1 MTVSIEEYSNFLEK
15 YISEIHGEY
24 WMFEIHR
31 SNTELEQLKS
41 DKLWQIYNLVETCYN
56 FFIKHVV
63 TVDDLQLYINFLD
76 KLTTAGRGDF
86 TDTQL
91 FVLSVLSVQLIKH

>member
-15 YISEIHGEY
+15 YISEIYDEY

-31 SNTELEQLKS
+31 SNTQLEQLKS
-41 DKLWQIYNLVETCYN
+41 DKLWQIYNLVETCYK

-63 TVDDLQLYINFLD
+63 TVDDLQLYVNFLD
-76 KLTTAGRGDF
+76 KHTTACKGNF

-91 FVLSVLSVQLIKH
+91 FVLSILSVQLIKH